1 MARRVLPITSVAR
14 LEALTPKQR
23 QTYGERVR
31 FAGRLFEGGRKPARA
46 AREAGTTL
54 RTMER
59 YGVVRRRGGRWRST
73 LGRTVYDSWLPTT
86 SGPRRL
92 TIATAAERRLDREY
106 RDAFR
111 RWVRS
116 HGQDDSALAKQGRS
130 IGGFTLETDPAVL
143 GEMLDRGELDPREV
157 GSGETAR

>member
-1 MARRVLPITSVAR
+1 LI
-14 LEALTPKQR
+14 
-23 QTYGERVR
+23 
-31 FAGRLFEGGRKPARA
+31 EGGMKPRQA

-54 RTMER
+54 HTMER
-59 YGVVRRRGGRWRST
+59 YGVVQRRGRRWRST
-73 LGRTVYDSWLPTT
+73 LGRTVFESWLPTT

-92 TIATAAERRLDREY
+92 TIATAADWRLERDY

-111 RWVRS
+111 RWLRS
-116 HGQDDSALAKQGRS
+116 DGQDDSALARLEGRAIAS
-130 IGGFTLETDPAVL
+130 FTLETDAAVL